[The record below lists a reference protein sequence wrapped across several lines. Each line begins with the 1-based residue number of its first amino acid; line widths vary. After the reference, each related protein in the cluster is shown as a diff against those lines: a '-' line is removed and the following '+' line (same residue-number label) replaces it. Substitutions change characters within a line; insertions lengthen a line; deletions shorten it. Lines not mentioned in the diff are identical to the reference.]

1 MRMSLGLR
9 PLDLARWLERGP
21 QHEQTMAH
29 KRTMLASA
37 HDQVVATVPEG
48 LAGSVETRD
57 HVADWLRRYG
67 PDEPVSPDEDV
78 HPVDAAGRLVAD
90 DLCVLYPDGS
100 QWRLG
105 AASVCS
111 PSRWRLSEKIGRT
124 VAEIHR
130 PVPQYAGWYGDT
142 VDARLDRLAADRP
155 LWRLNWTI
163 VDDPALF
170 QPRPPE
176 HAPAPAGVEL
186 GDLTLRVERQTLRRL
201 PRTGAIVFTIRT
213 DRARLSDLA
222 ADPVVAADAARTLR
236 TCPADLAV
244 YKGWAAM
251 LPRVITLLDQAA
263 GLGSRT

>member
-1 MRMSLGLR
+1 MRMTLGLR
-9 PLDLARWLERGP
+9 PLHASQWLERGP

-29 KRTMLASA
+29 KRTVLATS
-37 HDQVVATVPEG
+37 HDQVVATTSPG
-48 LAGSVETRD
+48 RPGSVETLEL
-57 HVADWLRRYG
+57 VVDWLREYG
-67 PDEPVSPDEDV
+67 SLDQVSPDETL
-78 HPVDAAGRLVAD
+78 HPLDAAGRLVAD
-90 DLCVLYPDGS
+90 DLCVLYSDGS

-105 AASVCS
+105 AASVCA

-130 PVPQYAGWYGDT
+130 PVPEYAGWYGDT
-142 VDARLDRLAADRP
+142 VDARLDRLTAQRP
-155 LWRLNWTI
+155 LWRLNWSI

-170 QPRPPE
+170 QPRPPD
-176 HAPAPAGVEL
+176 HGPAPAAVTL
-186 GDLTLRVERQTLRRL
+186 ADLTVRVERQTLLKL

-222 ADPVVAADAARTLR
+222 ADPATAEAFARTLR

-251 LPRVITLLDQAA
+251 LPRVITLLEHAA
-263 GLGSRT
+263 GIGSQT

>member
-9 PLDLARWLERGP
+9 PLDPARWLERGP
-21 QHEQTMAH
+21 AHEQTMAH
-29 KRTMLASA
+29 KRSVLSSG

-48 LAGSVETRD
+48 LAASVETLD
-57 HVADWLRRYG
+57 LVVDGLRRYG
-67 PDEPVSPDEDV
+67 PDERVEPEQAV
-78 HPVDAAGRLVAD
+78 HPLDAAARLVAD
-90 DLCVLYPDGS
+90 DLCVLSRDAS

-130 PVPQYAGWYGDT
+130 PVPEYAGWYSDT
-142 VDARLDRLAADRP
+142 VDARLDRLSTDRP

-170 QPRPPE
+170 QPHPPA
-176 HAPAPAGVEL
+176 HPRAPDQVL
-186 GDLTLRVERQTLRRL
+186 LSDLTVRVERQTLRRL
-201 PRTGAIVFTIRT
+201 PATGGIVFTIRT

-222 ADPVVAADAARTLR
+222 TDASCAGDFARTLR
-236 TCPADLAV
+236 TCPADLAR
-244 YKGWAAM
+244 YKGWSPM
-251 LPRVITLLDQAA
+251 LPRVITLLEEAA
-263 GLGSRT
+263 GLGSAT